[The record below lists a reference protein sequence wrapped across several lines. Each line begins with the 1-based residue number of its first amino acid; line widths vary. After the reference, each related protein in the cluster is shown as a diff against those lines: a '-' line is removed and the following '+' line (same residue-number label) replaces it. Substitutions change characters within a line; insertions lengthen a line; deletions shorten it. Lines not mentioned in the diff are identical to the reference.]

1 MKTSTLIQRI
11 ALSILV
17 LILAGCAS
25 SGRYPVDDSLK
36 AQGKNSRIDMIVLH
50 YTASS
55 KPTALMVLTN
65 RDVSAHYVVSD
76 DKRPVVYRLV
86 DENMSAWHA
95 GESSW
100 YGRTYINPRSIGI
113 EIVHPGW
120 ERNANGA
127 MGAPFPPAQIDTV
140 IALTQ
145 DLARRY
151 GVNPENIIGHSDVA
165 PLRKQDPG
173 PSFPWKQLAQAGVGR
188 WFNET
193 AAETYEADFMKKGVP
208 DAKWWQTQLKRV
220 GYSVPETGVLD
231 TNTRHIIS
239 AFQMH
244 YRPELVNGKP
254 DAQTAARLLALPTNG
269 SGLAVST
276 GMQAGQR

>member
-1 MKTSTLIQRI
+1 MRIQRLLLI
-11 ALSILV
+11 LMMLV
-17 LILAGCAS
+17 LTGCAS
-25 SGRYPVDDSLK
+25 RGPSGPTQFDESLK
-36 AQGKNSRIDMIVLH
+36 ATGKNNRIDMIVLH

-55 KPTALMVLTN
+55 KPSALTVLTN

-76 DKRPVVYRLV
+76 DQPPVVYRLV
-86 DENMSAWHA
+86 DESMSAWHA

-120 ERNANGA
+120 ERNSNGA
-127 MGAPFPPAQIDTV
+127 MGPAFPPGQIDAV
-140 IALTQ
+140 IGLTREI
-145 DLARRY
+145 AKRY
-151 GVNPENIIGHSDVA
+151 DIHPENIVGHSDVA

-193 AAETYEADFMKKGVP
+193 AATVHEADFTKKGVP
-208 DAKWWQTQLKRV
+208 GAKWWQTQLKRV

-231 TNTRHIIS
+231 ANTQHVIA

-254 DAQTAARLLALPTNG
+254 DVQTAARLLALPTTG
-269 SGLAVST
+269 TGLN
-276 GMQAGQR
+276 

>member
-1 MKTSTLIQRI
+1 MKRSALLRWFAYAVLTS
-11 ALSILV
+11 
-17 LILAGCAS
+17 ILAGCAS
-25 SGRYPVDDSLK
+25 SSLNQIDDSLK
-36 AQGKNSRIDMIVLH
+36 ANGKNSRIDMIVLH

-55 KPTALMVLTN
+55 KATALLVLTN

-86 DENMSAWHA
+86 DDNMSAWHA

-120 ERNANGA
+120 VRNANGA
-127 MGAPFPPAQIDTV
+127 LGAPYPPAQIDAV
-140 IALTQ
+140 ITLTR
-145 DLARRY
+145 DLAKRY
-151 GVNPENIIGHSDVA
+151 GVSPENIMGHSDVA

-173 PSFPWKQLAQAGVGR
+173 PAFPWKQLAQSGIGR
-188 WFNET
+188 WFNES
-193 AAETYEADFMKKGVP
+193 AAATYEADFMKKGVP
-208 DAKWWQTQLKRV
+208 DAKWWQAQLKRV

-231 TNTRHIIS
+231 TNTRHTIS

-254 DAQTAARLLALPTNG
+254 DAQTAARLLALPTTG
-269 SGLAVST
+269 SGLQAT
-276 GMQAGQR
+276 AGAPAGQH